1 MVKRRTKV
9 QTVHNIESN
18 IDYLFS
24 EFPDPAK
31 LKFGKLG
38 FKDYVLGMM
47 EFWSKYWKF
56 GENFIIS
63 QFPPTLALGNQ

>member
-1 MVKRRTKV
+1 M
-9 QTVHNIESN
+9 HNFKLN

-24 EFPDPAK
+24 EFPDLARS
-31 LKFGKLG
+31 KFGKLG
-38 FKDYVLGMM
+38 FKDYVSGKM
-47 EFWSKYWKF
+47 EFWSKYWKV